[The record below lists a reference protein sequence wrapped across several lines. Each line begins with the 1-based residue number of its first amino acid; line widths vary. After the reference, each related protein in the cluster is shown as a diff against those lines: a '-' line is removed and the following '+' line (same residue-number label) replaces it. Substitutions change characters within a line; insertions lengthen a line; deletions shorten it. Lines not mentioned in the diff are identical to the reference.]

1 MLKNRKMGNKSYY
14 RDPRRMIVRNRIIK
28 INQIMPLP
36 NGPYYL
42 LNDMESKVVD
52 NLQNSNGE
60 SLSTMVGIALCCC
73 GACNNKPFCDGTH
86 SIIGFSSNNLCDGG
100 KDKRRRNYIGKNIFM
115 IIGQFAPMLNTVS
128 KTCQRFSN

>member
-1 MLKNRKMGNKSYY
+1 
-14 RDPRRMIVRNRIIK
+14 
-28 INQIMPLP
+28 MPLP

-60 SLSTMVGIALCCC
+60 SLSTMVGIALCRC

-86 SIIGFSSNNLCDGG
+86 SIIGFSSNNLGDGG
-100 KDKRRRNYIGKNIFM
+100 KDKRRRNYIGTNIT
-115 IIGQFAPMLNTVS
+115 IHDNGPICSNTEHCVWLW
-128 KTCQRFSN
+128 TM